1 MYSHSEPEEG
11 PNKENQIQLA
21 LWNNRYVQ
29 HYYELMKKVRVL
41 YRKGGDDFLSGFKI
55 FDQDRHNFEEAMRL
69 CIKEL
74 VFSPNIINF
83 TCESN
88 V

>member
-1 MYSHSEPEEG
+1 
-11 PNKENQIQLA
+11 
-21 LWNNRYVQ
+21 
-29 HYYELMKKVRVL
+29 MKKVRVL

-74 VFSPNIINF
+74 VFSPTIP
-83 TCESN
+83 
-88 V
+88 